1 MNNNNIRNKLF
12 ELADSDYKEF
22 SKTLTPN
29 AKNIIGV
36 NLVAL
41 RTLAK
46 SIAKDD
52 WKTFIKNNEGEYY
65 EETMLEGMV
74 IGYIK
79 TDVEERIKYINQ
91 FVPKINTWGVCD
103 SFCTSL
109 KFTKKNIERVFEI
122 VNKFIH
128 SEKEFEIRF
137 ALVMMLDYYINDEY
151 IDDVLCLIN
160 GVTHDGYYVKM
171 AAAWAVSICFI
182 KFPEKTMNF
191 LKNNNLD
198 YFTYNKSLQ
207 KITESLKVDKDTKAI
222 IRSLRRKN

>member
-1 MNNNNIRNKLF
+1 MNNDIRNKLF
-12 ELADSDYKEF
+12 ELADSAYKSF
-22 SKTLTPN
+22 SKSLTPT

-36 NLVAL
+36 NLPAL
-41 RTLAK
+41 RNIAK
-46 SIAKDD
+46 NIAKDD
-52 WKTFIKNNEGEYY
+52 WKTFIKNNEGKYY
-65 EETMLEGMV
+65 EEIMLEGMV

-91 FVPKINTWGVCD
+91 FVPKIDTWGICD
-103 SFCTSL
+103 SFCASL
-109 KFTKKNIERVFEI
+109 KFTKKNIERVWEI

-137 ALVMMLDYYINDEY
+137 AIVMIIDYYINDEY
-151 IDDVLCLIN
+151 IDDVLSLIN
-160 GVTHDGYYVKM
+160 VVNHDGYYVKM

-182 KFPEKTMNF
+182 KFPEKTMCF

-207 KITESLKVDKDTKAI
+207 KITESLKIDKETKAI
-222 IRSLRRKN
+222 IRSLKRGK

>member
-1 MNNNNIRNKLF
+1 MNNNIRNTLF
-12 ELADSDYKEF
+12 ELADSDYKKF

-29 AKNIIGV
+29 ANNIIGV
-36 NLVAL
+36 NLLAL
-41 RTLAK
+41 RNLAK
-46 SIAKDD
+46 TIAKDD
-52 WKTFIKNNEGEYY
+52 WKTFIKNNEGAYY

-91 FVPKINTWGVCD
+91 FVPKIDTWGVCD

-109 KFTKKNIERVFEI
+109 KFTKKNLERVFEI

-151 IDDVLCLIN
+151 IDDVLSLIN
-160 GVTHDGYYVKM
+160 GVNHDGYYVKM

-198 YFTYNKSLQ
+198 CFTYNKSLQ
-207 KITESLKVDKDTKAI
+207 KITESLRVDKETKAI

>member
-41 RTLAK
+41 RNLAK
-46 SIAKDD
+46 TIAKDD
-52 WKTFIKNNEGEYY
+52 WKTFIKNNEGAYY

-137 ALVMMLDYYINDEY
+137 ALVMMLDYYIND
-151 IDDVLCLIN
+151 
-160 GVTHDGYYVKM
+160 
-171 AAAWAVSICFI
+171 
-182 KFPEKTMNF
+182 
-191 LKNNNLD
+191 NLD